1 MTGGTPQTS
10 PASGT
15 TSDRPLLVLIGPPG
29 AGKTTVGRLVA
40 ERLGVPFTDTDQLV
54 VERAGRSV
62 SDIFV
67 LDGEPAFRQLER
79 EAIVA
84 ALQRPG
90 VVALGGGAVMDPRTE
105 ADLTAHRV
113 VFLDV
118 RIADAAGRVGFDT
131 SRPLLAVNPR
141 AQWTAL
147 MNDRRPVYARIG
159 TRVDTAGR
167 EPADIAEEVVAL
179 LQGPAESGRRTA
191 ATDPADTEST
201 GTRTTGTDSTGTNST
216 GTNSTGT
223 PQE

>member
-1 MTGGTPQTS
+1 MTGGSADLPGAGGATS
-10 PASGT
+10 GGPV
-15 TSDRPLLVLIGPPG
+15 LVLVGPPG
-29 AGKTTVGRLVA
+29 AGKTTIGRLVA
-40 ERLGVPFTDTDQLV
+40 DRLGVPFSDTDELV
-54 VERAGRSV
+54 EERAGRSV

-79 EAIVA
+79 EAVVE

-105 ADLTAHRV
+105 SDLAVHRV

-118 RIADAAGRVGFDT
+118 RIADAAGRVGFSA

-147 MNDRRPVYARIG
+147 MTERRPVYARIG

-167 EPADIAEEVVAL
+167 DPDAIADEVRQLV
-179 LQGPAESGRRTA
+179 GSGRPG
-191 ATDPADTEST
+191 ATPESH
-201 GTRTTGTDSTGTNST
+201 
-216 GTNSTGT
+216 
-223 PQE
+223 E